1 MKFAPK
7 VAVTLALVS
16 ILLNPM
22 ATSFALAAD
31 APAISSQDMRQVINA
46 RIGRLEEAVKQAL
59 MGGRLTTEEAD
70 NYRSALAQV
79 SEDEAQ
85 YVASAGQ
92 LGPVMLVRLQS
103 VLGRIEK
110 KLDTTQH
117 DRRIAIF
124 DFGTAEDQTRTA
136 IQEARTENRLSAD
149 TANQLTSELK
159 AIIDLQDTLR
169 RDGILS
175 YGDALIVSYRLD
187 TLMERLGRSLVRPP
201 SSIPSAEEIA
211 SATSVALSSGKLP
224 TEQAN
229 AFRKQ
234 FDDLQQQLVSAKDIK
249 VTNQREAQLLY
260 LASQFELLKA
270 KVDMAAAGK
279 TLATAPKDRIQQI
292 DFAIAD
298 AFSVGKLTP
307 QEAHE
312 LRAELQGTI
321 DEMGTDPNITP
332 EKSARIALELERI
345 AGQMQRWYH
354 APRKNWPGLD
364 AFQAA
369 FDQRIEDA
377 AKANRL
383 DPTHLSSYKTEAEKI
398 AKLEADKR
406 AAHGGKLETTDALD
420 LAMQLERL
428 SVSLHHDAK
437 DRDLAPP
444 DIDALQ
450 KELDRVIADG
460 ITSGKLAADGS
471 LLIERLNHL
480 AELRSNYEKSTSGLD
495 PRARLAIAES
505 VASTIATI
513 QQEMHNDVPQNL
525 PLDLR
530 LDKLG
535 DVVSDAVAGGVISI
549 ERGQQYRAGVDT
561 IYAQLAADRKS
572 DGGLTA
578 RESIAIGSDID
589 LLAAQ
594 IQDELRE
601 SAVFAPQVAEMITE
615 TRGLIGHAVANG
627 RLTLNQ
633 ANDLIADLD
642 RKSAELNTAAGAQ
655 GGLSHGEGLKL
666 AYDVKRIKSNFEM
679 QLHDN
684 AVPLAD
690 IGAEVALIDTKLAN
704 ALAAGQLTV
713 PEAQEYK
720 HSLEQ
725 VIGEAVAFRE
735 SGGGLTMPETLAL
748 GLELNQLSRSI
759 ETGIRKE
766 TGGRT
771 VDSRED
777 ALKKRIAQLVATGKL
792 AQKEA
797 DALTFDLD
805 RIEESEAAFRVS
817 EEGLNYAEALTLTL
831 DLDRLSTKIDT
842 LQKGSVTTLQQPKSR

>member
-16 ILLNPM
+16 VLLNPM

-31 APAISSQDMRQVINA
+31 APATSSQDMRQVIDA

-92 LGPVMLVRLQS
+92 LGPAMLARLQS

-110 KLDTTQH
+110 RLDTTQH

-124 DFGTAEDQTRTA
+124 DFGTFEDHIRTA
-136 IQEARTENRLSAD
+136 IQEAQSENRLSAD
-149 TANQLTSELK
+149 TANQLSSDLK
-159 AIIDLQDTLR
+159 AIVDLQDTLR
-169 RDGILS
+169 RDGMLS

-187 TLMERLGRSLVRPP
+187 NLMERLGRALIQQP
-201 SSIPSAEEIA
+201 SSVPSADEIA
-211 SATSVALSSGKLP
+211 NLASVAISKLP

-234 FDDLQQQLVSAKDIK
+234 FDDLQQQLANAKNIK

-260 LASQFELLKA
+260 LTSQFELLKA
-270 KVDMAAAGK
+270 KVDMAAGGK
-279 TLATAPKDRIQQI
+279 TLAVAPKDRIQQI

-298 AFSVGKLTP
+298 AFCVGKLTP

-321 DEMGTDPNITP
+321 DEMGTDSNIAP

-354 APRKNWPGLD
+354 APRKNWPGFD

-377 AKANRL
+377 AKASRL
-383 DPTHLSSYKTEAEKI
+383 DPAQLNTYKAEAEKI

-406 AAHGGKLETTDALD
+406 TAHGGKLETTDALD

-437 DRDLAPP
+437 DRDLTPP

-471 LLIERLNHL
+471 LLSERLNHL
-480 AELRSNYEKSTSGLD
+480 TELRSNYEKSASGLD
-495 PRARLAIAES
+495 TRARLAIAES
-505 VASTIATI
+505 IASTIATI

-535 DVVSDAVAGGVISI
+535 DVISDAVAGGVISI
-549 ERGQQYRAGVDT
+549 ERGQQYRAAVDT

-572 DGGLTA
+572 DAGLTA
-578 RESIAIGSDID
+578 RESIAIGNDID

-601 SAVFAPQVAEMITE
+601 SAVFAPQVADMITE
-615 TRGLIGHAVANG
+615 MRGLIGQAVANG

-633 ANDLIADLD
+633 ANDVIAELD

-666 AYDVKRIKSNFEM
+666 AYDVKRIKTNFEM

-690 IGAEVALIDTKLAN
+690 IGAEAALIDTKLAN

-713 PEAQEYK
+713 PEAQQYK

-725 VIGEAVAFRE
+725 VIGTAVAFRE
-735 SGGGLTMPETLAL
+735 SGGGLTMPETIAL
-748 GLELNQLSRSI
+748 GLELNQLGRAI
-759 ETGIRKE
+759 DAGIRKE
-766 TGGRT
+766 SAGHT

-777 ALKKRIAQLVATGKL
+777 SLKKRISQLVASGKL
-792 AQKEA
+792 TQKES